1 MNIVQTSILTS
12 EQKQRLFELW
22 NSEYPERIFYNELEE
37 FEKYLEGLLNIK
49 HYLLIDDLKQ
59 LQGWAFTFLRDNED
73 WFGIII
79 DTTIQG
85 KGFGL
90 LLLDQLKMDNLVL
103 NGWVTDHENFL
114 KRNKKQYLS
123 PLVFYTKCGFIVN
136 ENIRLENEKISAVKI
151 RWERT

>member
-22 NSEYPERIFYNELEE
+22 NSEYLERIFYNDLEE

-90 LLLDQLKMDNLVL
+90 LLLDQLKIDNLVL

>member
-12 EQKQRLFELW
+12 EQKNRLFELW
-22 NSEYPERIFYNELEE
+22 NSEYHERIFYNDLEE

-79 DTTIQG
+79 DTTI
-85 KGFGL
+85 
-90 LLLDQLKMDNLVL
+90 
-103 NGWVTDHENFL
+103 
-114 KRNKKQYLS
+114 
-123 PLVFYTKCGFIVN
+123 
-136 ENIRLENEKISAVKI
+136 
-151 RWERT
+151 